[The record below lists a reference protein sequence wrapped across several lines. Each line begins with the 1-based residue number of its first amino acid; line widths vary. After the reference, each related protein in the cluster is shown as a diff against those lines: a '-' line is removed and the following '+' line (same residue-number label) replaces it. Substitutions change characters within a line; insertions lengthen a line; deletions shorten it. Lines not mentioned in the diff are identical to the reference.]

1 MSSLSNT
8 FFENKWVRI
17 CLYFVSILGIG
28 VTLVNGL
35 LKGDWPQTF
44 SEILVP
50 LLLAAYVILDIL
62 RMQEKKREAAQA
74 EENKI
79 DEIGEN

>member
-1 MSSLSNT
+1 MSSFSNT

-17 CLYFVSILGIG
+17 CLYFVSFLGIG
-28 VTLVNGL
+28 VTLANGL
-35 LKGDWPQTF
+35 FKGDWPQTF

-62 RMQEKKREAAQA
+62 RMREKKRERAQA

-79 DEIGEN
+79 DEIGRD

>member
-35 LKGDWPQTF
+35 LKGDWSQTF